1 MSPSI
6 IVVLTR
12 CSLISNVQ
20 CTSRRGQ
27 TLYASVMIVIPLIPI
42 MALVIQNIIIL
53 RDVIER
59 KENLLVADRSVL
71 KSDETARLIAALQR
85 ERTASLMQV
94 SVVTNRTRRSI
105 FSSDFESLNSLN
117 NL

>member
-1 MSPSI
+1 MTESKAQPTFVSD
-6 IVVLTR
+6 R
-12 CSLISNVQ
+12 SLLLHK
-20 CTSRRGQ
+20 CSRRGQ

-94 SVVTNRTRRSI
+94 SGATK
-105 FSSDFESLNSLN
+105 
-117 NL
+117 